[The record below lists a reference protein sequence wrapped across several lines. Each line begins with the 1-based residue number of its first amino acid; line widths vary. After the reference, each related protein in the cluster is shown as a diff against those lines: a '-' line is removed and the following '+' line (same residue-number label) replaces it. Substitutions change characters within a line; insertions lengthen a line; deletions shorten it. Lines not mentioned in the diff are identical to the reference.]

1 MHWYHFALIGSA
13 IIAGLMAGKT
23 PRAWLWI
30 AAMAASFAVSV
41 TYLYL
46 PGPWWLP
53 QPGIAM
59 MCDAVVFLAV
69 REMGRDRWEI
79 YGLGTLL
86 MISVT
91 LSLMQTAAR
100 IAGFPP
106 QLPSE
111 VYAIAL
117 EIINYLA
124 LILIGGVGLLDRIE
138 ASDVRLHFPRPARS
152 AMDTI
157 GNFAHRQ
164 TNQKTPFQNW

>member
-1 MHWYHFALIGSA
+1 MHWYHFALIGWA
-13 IIAGLMAGKT
+13 IAVGLLAGKT

-30 AAMAASFAVSV
+30 AAMAASFVVSV
-41 TYLYL
+41 VYLNF
-46 PGPWWLP
+46 PGPRWLP
-53 QPGIAM
+53 QPGIAT
-59 MCDAVVFLAV
+59 MCDAVIVISI
-69 REMGRDRWEI
+69 REIGRDRWEI
-79 YGLGTLL
+79 YGLGALF
-86 MISVT
+86 MISVS
-91 LSLMQTAAR
+91 LSLVQTFAI

-111 VYAIAL
+111 VYALAL

-157 GNFAHRQ
+157 GHFAHRQ